1 MVIKV
6 RIMVTF
12 GGAVYDYRW
21 HEGGFW
27 DLGAY
32 SVYGR
37 GYIHFVKIHACVYT
51 PVMTFKSHF
60 FF

>member
-1 MVIKV
+1 
-6 RIMVTF
+6 MVTF